1 MSHRIASA
9 FLFIVALATASAWA
23 QAPAATAANDM
34 QSLRSAVK
42 ADKRALVASTLE
54 LTPQE
59 ATKFWP
65 IYDKYQRAL
74 NAANRQIA
82 LAVEDIVARDR
93 PMSDQFAK
101 QLAKE
106 MMEADQN
113 ELKARQ
119 TMQKGVLKVLPP
131 KKAARYLQLESKIRA
146 FQDYDL
152 ASAIPL
158 VK

>member
-1 MSHRIASA
+1 MSQRIASA

-23 QAPAATAANDM
+23 QAPATPASDM
-34 QSLRSAVK
+34 QALRNAVK

-59 ATKFWP
+59 AAKFWP
-65 IYDKYQRAL
+65 VYDTYQRSL
-74 NAANRQIA
+74 NASNRKIA
-82 LAVEDIVARDR
+82 LAVEDVVGRDR
-93 PMSDQFAK
+93 PMTDAFAK
-101 QLAKE
+101 QLSKE
-106 MMEADQN
+106 MMEADQA
-113 ELKARQ
+113 ELKARL
-119 TMQKGVLKVLPP
+119 TMQKKVLKVLPP